1 MPKTLIAVFASSWLG
16 SWAQQD
22 LLNHQAS
29 EASAP
34 PTSVVAASSF
44 FSACLAFC
52 AALPPA
58 IGFAS
63 DVATQLFIVG
73 AFVASAI
80 VVSATVILRRGRAVQ
95 PIKGAEAAAA
105 KAIDPSQGHAS
116 CTARDVMHILMAPW
130 RRLRYHMVRRR
141 VYAQKA
147 AAKLEGFLPSLLGPV
162 DPLTSKLRKS
172 CRQGSHGIHDWHEA
186 SPVGFLTPVEVAACR
201 SAPEVA
207 RRVHRLVADRWW
219 VLEEPPEML
228 FTIFEDED
236 TYEDCGESS

>member
-29 EASAP
+29 EVSTP
-34 PTSVVAASSF
+34 PTSVAASSF

-58 IGFAS
+58 IGFAG
-63 DVATQLFIVG
+63 DVVTQLVVVG
-73 AFVASAI
+73 AVMAVAV
-80 VVSATVILRRGRAVQ
+80 VVSAAVLLRRGRAVQ

-105 KAIDPSQGHAS
+105 KGHAS
-116 CTARDVMHILMAPW
+116 CTARDVTHILMAPW
-130 RRLRYHMVRRR
+130 RRLRDHMGRRR

-147 AAKLEGFLPSLLGPV
+147 AAKLEGFLPSLLGPI
-162 DPLTSKLRKS
+162 DPLASRLRKP
-172 CRQGSHGIHDWHEA
+172 CTQGSHGIHDWHEA
-186 SPVGFLTPVEVAACR
+186 SPVGFLVPVEVAACR
-201 SAPEVA
+201 TAPEVA
-207 RRVHRLVADRWW
+207 KRVHRLVADRWW

-228 FTIFEDED
+228 FTIFENED
-236 TYEDCGESS
+236 THVDDCCDCGESS

>member
-29 EASAP
+29 EASTP
-34 PTSVVAASSF
+34 PSWVVAASSIL
-44 FSACLAFC
+44 SACLAFC
-52 AALPPA
+52 AALPSG

-63 DVATQLFIVG
+63 DVATQLFIG
-73 AFVASAI
+73 VAMAIAI
-80 VVSATVILRRGRAVQ
+80 VVSAAVLLRRGRAVQ

-105 KAIDPSQGHAS
+105 KGHAS
-116 CTARDVMHILMAPW
+116 CTAYDVTHILMAPW
-130 RRLRYHMVRRR
+130 RRLRYHMARRR

-147 AAKLEGFLPSLLGPV
+147 AAKLEGFLPSLIGSV
-162 DPLTSKLRKS
+162 DPLASRLRKP
-172 CRQGSHGIHDWHEA
+172 CTQGSHGIHDWHEA

-201 SAPEVA
+201 TAPEVA

-236 TYEDCGESS
+236 TYIEDEDTYDGESS